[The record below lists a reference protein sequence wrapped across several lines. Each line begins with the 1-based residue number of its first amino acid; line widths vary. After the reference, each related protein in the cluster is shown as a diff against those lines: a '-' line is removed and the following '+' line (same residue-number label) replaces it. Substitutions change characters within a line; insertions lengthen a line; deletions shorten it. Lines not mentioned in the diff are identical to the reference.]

1 MLNALQLVYGSVC
14 FLYLEIFE
22 LANPFI
28 KSVKKITSS
37 WGKLRLPVFQCT
49 WKIHYWFNAD
59 SNMWETHNQST
70 VTFPHVCS
78 LPWKFLSPFYFY
90 WNLRFS
96 SEFRSTAA
104 SKVSSNPLPHSS
116 ITKSGSGKVLFAPN
130 CSLQDILFISLPIIH
145 SHFQLMTTFSISLR
159 R

>member
-1 MLNALQLVYGSVC
+1 MALYVFRIWRYLNLLN
-14 FLYLEIFE
+14 L
-22 LANPFI
+22 FI

-37 WGKLRLPVFQCT
+37 WGKLRLSVFQCT
-49 WKIHYWFNAD
+49 WKVHYWFNAD
-59 SNMWETHNQST
+59 SNMWETHSQST

-96 SEFRSTAA
+96 SEYTAA

-116 ITKSGSGKVLFAPN
+116 ITKSGSGKMLFAPN
-130 CSLQDILFISLPIIH
+130 CSLQDILFISLSIIH
-145 SHFQLMTTFSISLR
+145 SHFQLMATFSISLR